1 MPRYIELLYLVAINV
16 IAPQILSVFILLIP
30 SMASRFWLM
39 DVSFVVLQ
47 ALNLARRTRNETKL
61 WQFAYGILIALN
73 LLAFVLLSHL
83 TVFSTPLAIFQI
95 VSSLQF

>member
-16 IAPQILSVFILLIP
+16 ITPQILSIFFLLIP
-30 SMASRFWLM
+30 SMESRFWLM
-39 DVSFVVLQ
+39 VVSFVVLQ
-47 ALNLARRTRNETKL
+47 ALNLARQTRNETKL

-95 VSSLQF
+95 VCSLQF